1 MSTIKTTNITH
12 GSNTGTSNLV
22 LDSSGNAT
30 VNGNLTV
37 TGTAPGL
44 FSSYAILQHNLSVAY
59 QIPSEDSET
68 RPFNTELDPD
78 GIVSLDTS
86 TGRFTLGA
94 GSYMLKWQEV
104 FFDISD
110 GVDSIRRWTG
120 TTNADADY
128 PDTFDR
134 GIMAHSNLTNP
145 SSATCS
151 GTTRVTVP
159 AGQNYTY
166 ALRHHV
172 DDNANSNSGGRNAGL
187 SLGGENHY
195 VYAIMEIYK
204 ENS

>member
-1 MSTIKTTNITH
+1 MSTVKTTNITH

-37 TGTAPGL
+37 TGTGPGK
-44 FSSYAILQHNLSVAY
+44 FQSYALLQHKLTVAY
-59 QIPSEDSET
+59 SVPDNNSNN

-78 GIVSLDTS
+78 GIVTLDTS

-94 GSYMLKWQEV
+94 GSYMLKWFETFWDV
-104 FFDISD
+104 GDAID
-110 GVDSIRRWTG
+110 GIRRWDG
-120 TTNADADY
+120 TTNIDADH

-134 GIMAHSNLTNP
+134 GIVQYSNTSNQCSIVL
-145 SSATCS
+145 S
-151 GTTRVTVP
+151 GTTRTTVP
-159 AGQNYTY
+159 AGQTYTF
-166 ALRHHV
+166 ALRHHI
-172 DDNANSNSGGRNAGL
+172 DDSSNANSGGRNPGL

-204 ENS
+204 EV

>member
-37 TGTAPGL
+37 TGTAPGK
-44 FSSYAILQHNLSVAY
+44 FQSYAILQHKLTVAY
-59 QIPSEDSET
+59 SIPSNNSET
-68 RPFNTELDPD
+68 RPFNTKLDPD
-78 GIVSLDTS
+78 NIVTLDTS
-86 TGRFTLGA
+86 TGRFSLGA
-94 GSYMLKWQEV
+94 GSYMLKWFETFWDV
-104 FFDISD
+104 ADAID
-110 GVDSIRRWTG
+110 GIRRWDG
-120 TTNADADY
+120 STNIDADY

-134 GIMAHSNLTNP
+134 GIVQYGNTTNAC
-145 SSATCS
+145 SIVLS
-151 GTTRVTVP
+151 GTTRTTVP
-159 AGQNYTY
+159 SGQTYTF

-172 DDNANSNSGGRNAGL
+172 DDSSNANSGGRNPGL

-204 ENS
+204 EV